1 MAAQAPFPYRYAGYG
16 SEWAV
21 ELYIKIVP
29 SGRNFLVSSYQFFI
43 ANEFALSQLS
53 NEPSILNFFP
63 NMELIAIGS
72 L

>member
-1 MAAQAPFPYRYAGYG
+1 MAAQAPLPYRYAGYG
-16 SEWAV
+16 SECAV

-29 SGRNFLVSSYQFFI
+29 SGRNFLVSSYQFLI

-63 NMELIAIGS
+63 NIELIAIGS